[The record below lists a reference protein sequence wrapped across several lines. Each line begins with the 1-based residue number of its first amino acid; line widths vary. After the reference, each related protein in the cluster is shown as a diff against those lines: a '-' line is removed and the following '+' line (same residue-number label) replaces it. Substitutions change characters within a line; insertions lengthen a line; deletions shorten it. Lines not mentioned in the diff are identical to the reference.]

1 MPSALINSR
10 ALIQVSGPDAAH
22 FLNNLVTTD
31 LSGMTVR
38 EWRPGA
44 ILTAQGKVQFTFL
57 IAKERDRFLLETATR
72 DVADF
77 LKRLKFYRLRAKVE
91 FSDPVELPVLITWAD
106 TSPPASRR
114 DQSFGFTEVWRNFA
128 TDGDTTVDVEGWTS
142 LRIRH
147 GVAEPHT
154 DYAYND
160 VFPHDINLDQ
170 IGGVSFKKGCY
181 VGQEVVSR
189 MQHRGTARWRL
200 MVAKADTQLTGD
212 VELFVNAKPVGR
224 IGSVSGMNGLAM
236 VRLDRIREA
245 LDADVPILAGQVP
258 VRIEFPQNV
267 TYGWPQP
274 AQTV

>member
-1 MPSALINSR
+1 MATTLINSR

-38 EWRPGA
+38 EWRSGA

-57 IAKERDRFLLETATR
+57 IAREHESFLIETEI
-72 DVADF
+72 ADSAEF
-77 LKRLKFYRLRAKVE
+77 HKRIKFYRLRAKVD
-91 FSDPVELPVLITWAD
+91 FTDPVERPVCVTWD
-106 TSPPASRR
+106 GPSPPASRR
-114 DQSFGFTEVWRNFA
+114 DVRFGSYPVWRNFLVDSDNA
-128 TDGDTTVDVEGWTS
+128 GDLADWTR
-142 LRIRH
+142 LRIVH
-147 GVAEPHT
+147 GVAEPHA

-200 MVAKADTQLTGD
+200 MVAKADTKLTGA
-212 VELFVNAKPVGR
+212 VELFANAKPVGR
-224 IGSVSGMNGLAM
+224 IGSVSGMYGLAL

-245 LDADVPILAGQVP
+245 LDANVPILAGQLP
-258 VRIEFPQNV
+258 VRFEFPQNV

-274 AQTV
+274 AKAV